1 MISLSISAIFIRII
15 AVILAMACHEI
26 AHGLVSYLFGD
37 PTARNRGR
45 LTLNP
50 LAHVDWMGLLCLL
63 LFGIGWAKPVP
74 IDTSYY
80 KNRKTGI
87 IWTSFAGPF
96 ANFLLAFICILFYY
110 LCIRLSLLSIF
121 LLQLLSSIA
130 VLSIGFGIF
139 NLLPIPPLDGSKI
152 LFSFLPDEQY
162 YRFTEGNQLTMILF
176 ILIIASNVLSSPLS
190 LMINNCIDIFSNVAR
205 FIIGI

>member
-1 MISLSISAIFIRII
+1 
-15 AVILAMACHEI
+15 MACHEI

-121 LLQLLSSIA
+121 LLQLLSSTA

-162 YRFTEGNQLTMILF
+162 YRFTEGNQFTMILF

-190 LMINNCIDIFSNVAR
+190 LMVNNCIDIFSNVAR
-205 FIIGI
+205 LIIGI